1 MKNALKLTY
10 AHLYFKNFFFRLAIA
25 PHRRKRDGGNNARTP
40 RLKISGYAYGQNW
53 LSAITDLW
61 NAAISFE
68 TVQDTDKPRV
78 YNTPID

>member
-1 MKNALKLTY
+1 MGEADGEGEGWGRGKGGEGKEGEGEVEG
-10 AHLYFKNFFFRLAIA
+10 
-25 PHRRKRDGGNNARTP
+25 RRYTPEHP